1 MNAIGGLE
9 IKVGRIRAGLRQY
22 QLAAQLGITQTKL
35 SRIECGWLQPSPELL
50 ERILEG
56 IRGSGN
62 GGHDDNRD
70 RPIER
75 LGV

>member
-9 IKVGRIRAGLRQY
+9 IKVRRIRAGLRQY

-50 ERILEG
+50 ERIWKVFEEVAMAH
-56 IRGSGN
+56 
-62 GGHDDNRD
+62 GHA
-70 RPIER
+70 ER
-75 LGV
+75 RETDQ